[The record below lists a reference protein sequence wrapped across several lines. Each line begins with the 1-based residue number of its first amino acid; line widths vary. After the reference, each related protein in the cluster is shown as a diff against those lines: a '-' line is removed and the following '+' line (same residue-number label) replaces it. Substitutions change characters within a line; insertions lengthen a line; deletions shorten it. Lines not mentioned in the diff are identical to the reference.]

1 MEATVTI
8 FIERKHDHQFDHIAA
23 LSESIAEELAQE
35 YGIRW
40 GWNNEK
46 LEIRHSSARGFML
59 AEDGKITIEL
69 RLGFAASL
77 FSSSI
82 EQNIVQRLD
91 QLLT

>member
-1 MEATVTI
+1 MTI
-8 FIERKHDHQFDHIAA
+8 YIQREHDHQFDHIAA
-23 LSESIAEELAQE
+23 LSESIAEELAEE

-40 GWNNEK
+40 GWKDEK

-59 AEDGKITIEL
+59 AEEGMITIEL

-82 EQNIVQRLD
+82 EASILERLD
-91 QLLT
+91 QLLN